1 MIIVIIKK
9 WVLTRRFRRGKI
21 TPCPDS
27 GSSLTV
33 WFVKNLE
40 VLEMKEAFKEIEIT
54 VVYLEAEDVIT
65 DSPIILPDD
74 PVN

>member
-1 MIIVIIKK
+1 MIIENR
-9 WVLTRRFRRGKI
+9 VLTRRFRHGKI
-21 TPCPDS
+21 TLCPDS

-33 WFVKNLE
+33 RFVKNQE